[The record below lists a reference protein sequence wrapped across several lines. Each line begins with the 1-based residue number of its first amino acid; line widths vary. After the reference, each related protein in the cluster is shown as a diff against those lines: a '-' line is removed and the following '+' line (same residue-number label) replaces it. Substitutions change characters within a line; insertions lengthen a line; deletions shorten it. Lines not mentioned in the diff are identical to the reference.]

1 AVDIAL
7 VALYECSANLVRR
20 TIRSFNHD
28 SHLQHK
34 LSSVTLVA
42 AQPRCEL
49 RGKQNRLNNRLIH
62 ARAGRQYNY
71 GTAYRAVI

>member
-49 RGKQNRLNNRLIH
+49 RGETLSHLVAALLR
-62 ARAGRQYNY
+62 
-71 GTAYRAVI
+71 

>member
-42 AQPRCEL
+42 AQPRCAL
-49 RGKQNRLNNRLIH
+49 RGEIKFS
-62 ARAGRQYNY
+62 GRQP
-71 GTAYRAVI
+71 